1 MIDNM
6 ILFHDKTKYDEKVAH
21 MVTDYVNIGKRMSKF
36 LEDAINTIT
45 DSDKKKALQKEYE
58 EFLHS
63 KAKSMT
69 RDGKERIYDDLLK
82 GHFEVEVIRI
92 ERSEDH
98 NTDIYGK
105 AFDFSRNTIEK
116 LKEEG
121 EKDTENILN
130 NKYPNLSW

>member
-1 MIDNM
+1 
-6 ILFHDKTKYDEKVAH
+6 
-21 MVTDYVNIGKRMSKF
+21 
-36 LEDAINTIT
+36 
-45 DSDKKKALQKEYE
+45 
-58 EFLHS
+58 
-63 KAKSMT
+63 MT
-69 RDGKERIYDDLLK
+69 RDGKERIYDDLLR

-116 LKEEG
+116 LKKEG
-121 EKDTENILN
+121 EEDTENILN